1 VFASGWIAPI
11 GVRMIQA
18 EWRVQLFGALER
30 TMGRTF
36 ILDRLAVIAAAAM
49 ASALILGTAAR
60 ADMQVPPG
68 EADRLKACELTMCGL
83 IVNKGPAAGEL
94 SCDVTKTWARSF
106 IADGAKAKQF
116 NWGMGDAR
124 CSVKLDVARDGLVKA
139 LSTPAY
145 ELQVPPHT
153 VTCWAETGL
162 TITKV
167 KITLA
172 PTLSFKKGEAI
183 GAHLGITDVKASPLA
198 YPLVWSTAHFID
210 STGVYDKDLVREINT
225 FIYEHCP
232 KVLKGQ

>member
-1 VFASGWIAPI
+1 
-11 GVRMIQA
+11 
-18 EWRVQLFGALER
+18 
-30 TMGRTF
+30 MGCNLRCHGLT
-36 ILDRLAVIAAAAM
+36 A
-49 ASALILGTAAR
+49 TAATAMTWLLAMVPFAK
-60 ADMQVPPG
+60 ADFQVPPD
-68 EADRLKACELTMCGL
+68 EAGRLKACELAMCGL

-106 IADGAKAKQF
+106 IAEGAKAKQF

-162 TITKV
+162 TTTKV

-225 FIYEHCP
+225 FIHEHCP
-232 KVLKGQ
+232 KVLKDQ